1 MDKSVLQKDF
11 HSLAASEVM
20 QLLETSIYGLS
31 APEAKVRQEIFGANI
46 LPEEKKVSKLLMFFS
61 QFNSLL
67 VYLLLAA
74 AALSFYFDHLVDA
87 IVIFVVVLFNA
98 IFGFVQEYRSEK
110 AIAALKKL
118 VKDTIR
124 IIRAGQQIEVD
135 IAELV
140 PGDVMLIAEGDKIPA
155 DGRVIEAKNLLV
167 NEASLT
173 GESMP
178 QRKIIEPVKIKTILQ
193 ERENMVYSGT
203 VVVSGEGK
211 IVITATGVDT
221 ELGKIAIQ
229 VQSSSRGKSHFM
241 DKVDQL
247 GKQLAILAIVG
258 SLLVVLIGWFN
269 NFTWFD
275 LLLFGIASAVS
286 GIPEGLPVV
295 LVVVLAIGVQR
306 MAKRRAIVKH
316 LASVEPLGM
325 VDVICTDK
333 TGTLTKNIMTVT
345 NIFYGGKTVALTG
358 TGYKLQGDFWFD
370 GAKIVPLTDPWL
382 SRMLIAG
389 SIVHHS
395 SLVLKTDEENK
406 DETIEVVGDPTEVA
420 LLIAAHKAGLS
431 KEQLLIDN
439 KVVDNLPFSSD
450 YKFQAALVSSK
461 LTGNSEEKNIY
472 AIGALETLLPRCKKV
487 LWQGE
492 EKKISDELLNEY
504 KKNHKKLAQ
513 EGYRI
518 IAMAYR
524 QINEEKNKLNEINHD
539 DVTGLTLLGLF
550 AIIDPPRE
558 EVKAAIEL
566 CQRAGIRVVMIT
578 GDNIDTALAI
588 GKQIGLI
595 DKKSDRNYV
604 YTDLEIVD
612 YNDKQFSEL
621 AKNVKILARVSPTT
635 KMRLV
640 KELQAAGH
648 TVAMT
653 GDGVNDAPALQQ
665 ADIGVAMGKV
675 GTDVAREAAEI
686 VLTDDNFASL
696 VSAVEEGRAVFN
708 NVRRT
713 SAFLVTTNV
722 AEFLTLI
729 VMLLLGVGMPLL
741 PIQIL
746 WLNLVTDG
754 FAGISLATEKT
765 HGDVL
770 HRAPFPRNT
779 KILNKEVFDLIF
791 IVGVLMVMCAVV
803 IGYPLLKA
811 GLYEYGRSL
820 IFASMSLLQLWN
832 VYNLRSMNKSVW
844 RVGWFNNKYINFG
857 VLASLVLMLVV
868 LYVPFLQKAFSFVS
882 LTVKDWL
889 IIIPLTF
896 SVIVGVEIYKYFKFY
911 DKRLFKK
918 SDA

>member
-1 MDKSVLQKDF
+1 MEPKILQKDF
-11 HSLAASEVM
+11 HSLDVVEAM
-20 QLLETSIYGLS
+20 RLLETSIYGL
-31 APEAKVRQEIFGANI
+31 ANDEAKLRKKQIGANV
-46 LPEEKKVSKLLMFFS
+46 LPEGKKSSKLIMFFS

-67 VYLLLAA
+67 VYLLLGA
-74 AALSFYFDHLVDA
+74 AALSFYFNHLVDA
-87 IVIFVVVLFNA
+87 VVILIVTLINA

-124 IIRAGQQIEVD
+124 VIRGGQQMEIEV
-135 IAELV
+135 AELV
-140 PGDVMLIAEGDKIPA
+140 PGDIMLVGEGDKLPA

-178 QRKIIEPVKIKTILQ
+178 QRKIIEVVKLKTPLQ
-193 ERENMVYSGT
+193 ERENMIYSGT
-203 VVVSGEGK
+203 VVVAGEGK
-211 IVITATGVDT
+211 IVISSTGVYT
-221 ELGKIAIQ
+221 ELGKIATQ
-229 VQSSSRGKSHFM
+229 VQSSNRGKSHFM
-241 DKVDQL
+241 NKVDNL
-247 GKQLAILAIVG
+247 GKQLAVIAIVG
-258 SLLVVLIGWFN
+258 ALLVVLIGWLN
-269 NFTWFD
+269 GFTWFD
-275 LLLFGIASAVS
+275 LFLFGIASAVS

-333 TGTLTKNIMTVT
+333 TGTLTKNVMTVT
-345 NIFYGGKTVALTG
+345 NIFYGGKTVSVDG
-358 TGYKLQGDFWFD
+358 TGYKLKGDFWQD
-370 GAKIVPLTDPWL
+370 KNKMVPLTDPWL
-382 SRMLIAG
+382 SQMLTAG

-395 SLVLKTDEENK
+395 SLVIKSDDATK
-406 DETIEVVGDPTEVA
+406 DEAAEVVGDPTEVA
-420 LLIAAHKAGLS
+420 LMIAAYKAGLS

-439 KVVDNLPFSSD
+439 KVVDNLPFSSE

-461 LTGNSEEKNIY
+461 QVNDSEEKKLY
-472 AIGALETLLPRCKKV
+472 VIGALETLLPRCKKV
-487 LWQGE
+487 LWHGE
-492 EKKISDELLNEY
+492 EKKISEELVNDYE
-504 KKNHKKLAQ
+504 KNHKKLAQ

-518 IAMAYR
+518 ITMAYR
-524 QINEEKNKLNEINHD
+524 AADAKQTEINHD
-539 DVTGLTLLGLF
+539 NVNSLTLLGLF

-558 EVKAAIEL
+558 EVKSAIDL

-578 GDNIDTALAI
+578 GDNIDTAMAI
-588 GKQIGLI
+588 GRQIGLL
-595 DKKSDRNYV
+595 DKKANRGQV
-604 YTDLEIVD
+604 YTDMDIVD
-612 YNDKQFSEL
+612 YTDKQFSEL
-621 AKNVKILARVSPTT
+621 AKEVKILARVSPTT

-640 KELQAAGH
+640 KELQASGH

-653 GDGVNDAPALQQ
+653 GDGVNDAPALKQ
-665 ADIGVAMGKV
+665 ADIGVAMGKA

-686 VLTDDNFASL
+686 VLADDNFASL
-696 VSAVEEGRAVFN
+696 INAVEEGRAVFN

-729 VMLLLGVGMPLL
+729 VMLLLGTGMPLL

-770 HRAPFPRNT
+770 HRPPFARDT
-779 KILNKEVFDLIF
+779 KILNKEVFDLIV

-832 VYNLRSMNKSVW
+832 VYNLRSMNKSIW
-844 RVGWFNNKYINFG
+844 RVGWFKNNYISLG
-857 VLASLVLMLVV
+857 ILASLVLMLVV
-868 LYVPFLQKAFSFVS
+868 MYVPFLQNIFSFVP
-882 LTVKDWL
+882 LTLKDWL
-889 IIIPLTF
+889 MIVPLTF

-911 DKRLFKK
+911 DKRLFRK
-918 SDA
+918 S